1 MVKVLLDTNVIIYRE
16 TNRILNENTPDLF
29 KWLDKLHYDKYIH
42 PLSISEINKHQ
53 DADLRTVILSKLKS
67 YQLVSP
73 LATLHN
79 KINELISSDIDENSI
94 IDSKILNELYCEH
107 VDYLITQDY
116 KLKQK
121 AISIGIGAKVYNIEG
136 FLEKLRRDN
145 PELNNYSVLS
155 VTKEKFADIDLS
167 SPFFNSLKKD
177 YPGFESWFKRKYQ
190 EEAYIC
196 KDKGDVKAFLYIK
209 KEDEDEPYQITPI
222 FKPKKRLKIGTFK
235 VEMTGLKLGERFIKI
250 ICENALKFS
259 VEEIYV
265 TIFNRTVSQQY
276 LISLL
281 EKYGFTFWGNKLDT
295 GELVY
300 IKSMDKH
307 FNIHDPRK
315 SFPYISKQ
323 TNSFIVPI
331 WPQYH
336 TKLLPDS
343 ILNNEQTHE
352 YKDNKPHMNAIE
364 KVYISRSYNRNLNRG
379 DNIVFYRTKTPGSNA
394 LYSSVITTIG
404 VVMNVYDNIKSLD
417 EFKQICRKKSV
428 MSEQE
433 LEEFWNYPSKLRP
446 FVVEFLYTYSLPTP
460 KINLSRLIKEGIIS
474 DIESVPRGFE
484 LLSQDK
490 VNKIL
495 EISRA
500 DESFIVN

>member
-1 MVKVLLDTNVIIYRE
+1 M
-16 TNRILNENTPDLF
+16 
-29 KWLDKLHYDKYIH
+29 
-42 PLSISEINKHQ
+42 
-53 DADLRTVILSKLKS
+53 
-67 YQLVSP
+67 
-73 LATLHN
+73 
-79 KINELISSDIDENSI
+79 
-94 IDSKILNELYCEH
+94 
-107 VDYLITQDY
+107 
-116 KLKQK
+116 
-121 AISIGIGAKVYNIEG
+121 
-136 FLEKLRRDN
+136 
-145 PELNNYSVLS
+145 
-155 VTKEKFADIDLS
+155 
-167 SPFFNSLKKD
+167 
-177 YPGFESWFKRKYQ
+177 
-190 EEAYIC
+190 
-196 KDKGDVKAFLYIK
+196 YIK

-500 DESFIVN
+500 DESFIIN